1 GSVRADLQCSP
12 SGARDRVH
20 SDADLDLRYRRD
32 LQDPHRREGGVLR
45 DRARDVRRRAEH
57 FLSGAR
63 SRAAVQAR
71 SHRVRAS
78 RDRAGCAAG
87 SAHRHSARSRTCV
100 GRARGGGVVCRG
112 HRHRPDDGGGP
123 ADVSLGCRVPRRDRD
138 RSRRLRVR
146 SWSATAA
153 SGAHA
158 VAGGAAAMKAPL
170 TRAARIRS
178 GVIAVVTLL
187 VAYEAMARTSDAFSY
202 AFVPLEQLLGALV
215 EISRSGELLD
225 NIAASLKV
233 VLQGVA
239 FGGGAGLLI
248 GAAMAYSKPIA
259 AFVNPLLNAWR
270 PIPPLGLSPP
280 IGLWVGI
287 GRAS

>member
-1 GSVRADLQCSP
+1 
-12 SGARDRVH
+12 
-20 SDADLDLRYRRD
+20 
-32 LQDPHRREGGVLR
+32 
-45 DRARDVRRRAEH
+45 
-57 FLSGAR
+57 
-63 SRAAVQAR
+63 
-71 SHRVRAS
+71 
-78 RDRAGCAAG
+78 
-87 SAHRHSARSRTCV
+87 
-100 GRARGGGVVCRG
+100 
-112 HRHRPDDGGGP
+112 
-123 ADVSLGCRVPRRDRD
+123 
-138 RSRRLRVR
+138 
-146 SWSATAA
+146 
-153 SGAHA
+153 
-158 VAGGAAAMKAPL
+158 MKAPL

-259 AFVNPLLNAWR
+259 AFVNPLFNAWR
-270 PIPPLGLSPP
+270 PIPTLGLIPL
-280 IGLWVGI
+280 IGLWFGNGDTAKLVLVCLAAAEPMILNTYEGLRGTDQRYI
-287 GRAS
+287 EGGRALTFSRSQLFWFVQLPAAMPSIFTGVQHALGFAWIATIGAELLFTVGPGLGGVMERAQIATRMDIVIVSVAAIGVVGLAINTTVTRVSAHLLRWRDSQ